1 MLEKNLQKC
10 QKYYKLTELHRK
22 KHYFFLDFRLYKMR
36 VKMINMMANFNA
48 LSACPMPEQDHMKI
62 EAWI

>member
-1 MLEKNLQKC
+1 
-10 QKYYKLTELHRK
+10 
-22 KHYFFLDFRLYKMR
+22 
-36 VKMINMMANFNA
+36 MMVNFNA